1 MADSDAIGKSEVPP
15 RRIDKGVKRGPRNKP
30 GTKPS
35 SPRRNNGQ
43 FVEKLPNDPASIRN
57 AIQDYSRGA
66 TLQQIADKHGVTRH
80 AVYGWLLGEMGGE
93 QHASLVTQALTARIA
108 EADEKL
114 ENSNNPLNVT
124 QGREQARF
132 ARMDLERR
140 RPHLYGIRQE
150 VQHIHTVVIPDID
163 ITDLLNKVRGIKDIR
178 TSNVMLNPPIE
189 VEGGV
194 SPSIEEDPAP
204 LTQDPSSLLYPS
216 EKDVLR

>member
-1 MADSDAIGKSEVPP
+1 MADTEIPP
-15 RRIDKGVKRGPRNKP
+15 RRIDKGVKRGPRQKP
-30 GTKPS
+30 GPRRS

-43 FVEKLPNDPASIRN
+43 FLPILSNDPEAISN
-57 AIQDYSRGA
+57 ALKDYSHGA

-80 AVYGWLLGEMGGE
+80 AVYGWLLGDLGGE

-178 TSNVMLNPPIE
+178 TSDVMSNPPIE